1 MEKSE
6 NIDIQVEPTV
16 KSPSR
21 EAQLRKGRGFSLG
34 EIKAAGKTV
43 QNIKQLGIRIDPYRK
58 SVLESNIEQLK
69 KLKAVEKKGKKRP
82 PFVRKEKKVRVR
94 KKKVKKKVKP
104 VEDVEVLPKEPAVK
118 ATPIAK
124 QKVKA
129 KVKAVP
135 EVKEK
140 VETIPKTK
148 VTPEAKEKVETIPKT
163 KVTPEAKEKPKKK
176 KKEKK
181 EEKKEEKGT
190 ALTKLSVL
198 GAATE
203 KKFQEVGVNCIE
215 ELVKEKPDELGM
227 LISGISAERIT
238 KWINEGQELLNK

>member
-58 SVLESNIEQLK
+58 SVLDSNVEQLK
-69 KLKAVEKKGKKRP
+69 KLKVVKKKGKKRP

-94 KKKVKKKVKP
+94 KKKVKKKVTL

-124 QKVKA
+124 QKIKG
-129 KVKAVP
+129 KAVP
-135 EVKEK
+135 EATEK

-148 VTPEAKEKVETIPKT
+148 AVPEAKEKVETITKT

-190 ALTKLSVL
+190 PLTKLSGL

-238 KWINEGQELLNK
+238 KWINEGQERLKL

>member
-148 VTPEAKEKVETIPKT
+148 VTPEAKEK
-163 KVTPEAKEKPKKK
+163 PKKK

-190 ALTKLSVL
+190 PLTKLSGL

>member
-58 SVLESNIEQLK
+58 SVLESNVEQLK
-69 KLKAVEKKGKKRP
+69 KLKVVEKKGKKRP

-94 KKKVKKKVKP
+94 KKKVKKKVKL

-148 VTPEAKEKVETIPKT
+148 VTPEAKEK
-163 KVTPEAKEKPKKK
+163 PKKK
-176 KKEKK
+176 KKEK
-181 EEKKEEKGT
+181 EEEKGT
-190 ALTKLSVL
+190 PLTKLSGL

-227 LISGISAERIT
+227 LISGISAKRIT
-238 KWINEGQELLNK
+238 KWINEGQELLK

>member
-6 NIDIQVEPTV
+6 NTDIQVEPIV

-58 SVLESNIEQLK
+58 SVLESNVEQLK

-82 PFVRKEKKVRVR
+82 AFVRKEKKVRVR
-94 KKKVKKKVKP
+94 KKKVKKKVKL
-104 VEDVEVLPKEPAVK
+104 VEDVEVLSKEPAVK

-129 KVKAVP
+129 KAV
-135 EVKEK
+135 
-140 VETIPKTK
+140 
-148 VTPEAKEKVETIPKT
+148 PEAKEKVEKIPKT

-176 KKEKK
+176 KKEK
-181 EEKKEEKGT
+181 EEEKGT
-190 ALTKLSVL
+190 SLTKLSGL